1 MSILLSESSQSKKAI
16 SCMTLIIRQSGKGET
31 MDTIKISVVVVRGW
45 FGGEVRRETIG
56 RAWRIF
62 TAVELL

>member
-1 MSILLSESSQSKKAI
+1 
-16 SCMTLIIRQSGKGET
+16 
-31 MDTIKISVVVVRGW
+31 MDTIKILVVVVRGW
-45 FGGEVRRETIG
+45 FGGGVGVGIIG